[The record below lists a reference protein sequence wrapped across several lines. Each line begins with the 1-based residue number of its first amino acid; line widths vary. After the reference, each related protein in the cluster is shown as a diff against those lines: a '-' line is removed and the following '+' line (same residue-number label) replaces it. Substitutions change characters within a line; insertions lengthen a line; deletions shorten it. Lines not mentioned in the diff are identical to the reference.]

1 MSAKITPALTADEWR
16 LLNFWL
22 VGKMPGGKVRGMVV
36 MDLPPDHQLGAM
48 AVANACLP
56 DDSPYKI
63 TRADV
68 DLVRSSVDRA
78 GYPETL
84 IDLADKL
91 AALLPPE

>member
-1 MSAKITPALTADEWR
+1 MNDEITPALTAGEWR
-16 LLNFWL
+16 VISATIGENERSFDDQVEILCDADNLPGLIAFLN
-22 VGKMPGGKVRGMVV
+22 
-36 MDLPPDHQLGAM
+36 DS
-48 AVANACLP
+48 LP

-68 DLVRSSVDRA
+68 DLVRSSIDRA